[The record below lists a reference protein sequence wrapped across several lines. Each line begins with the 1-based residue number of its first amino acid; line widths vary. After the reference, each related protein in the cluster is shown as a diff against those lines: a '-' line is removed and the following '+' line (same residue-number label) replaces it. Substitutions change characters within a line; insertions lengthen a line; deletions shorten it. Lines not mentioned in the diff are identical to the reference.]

1 MIKYYFNLIS
11 IYIFQIYFFFMENI
25 KIIRDYNS
33 NKIHY
38 FNIQLIILCNF
49 LKSYIHNQNKKKK
62 KIIL

>member
-1 MIKYYFNLIS
+1 
-11 IYIFQIYFFFMENI
+11 MENI

-62 KIIL
+62 KIQKKKKLFYRI